1 LQQATKQR
9 IVGSVVLIALALI
22 FLPIVFDGEG
32 SYDTQISS
40 RIPDIP
46 EIEPF
51 TVAEPTRPVIQ
62 ANQPNFATEASSNTD
77 TTAEQAQQEP
87 DEIPLQDT
95 DLVAEGVAEIVTSE
109 PSYVRQGPELGP
121 DGLPAGWSVRLG
133 TFSDS
138 DNAAALLERLLDA
151 DYKAYSRTLQRD
163 QGELTAIYV
172 GPWLDRARV
181 DNYLKELQTRFN
193 LAGIIERYTI
203 DPL

>member
-1 LQQATKQR
+1 M
-9 IVGSVVLIALALI
+9 
-22 FLPIVFDGEG
+22 
-32 SYDTQISS
+32 
-40 RIPDIP
+40 
-46 EIEPF
+46 
-51 TVAEPTRPVIQ
+51 
-62 ANQPNFATEASSNTD
+62 
-77 TTAEQAQQEP
+77 
-87 DEIPLQDT
+87 
-95 DLVAEGVAEIVTSE
+95 
-109 PSYVRQGPELGP
+109 
-121 DGLPAGWSVRLG
+121 G

>member
-1 LQQATKQR
+1 MQQATKQR

-40 RIPDIP
+40 RIPDVP

-62 ANQPNFATEASSNTD
+62 ANQPDFATEESSERDTNT
-77 TTAEQAQQEP
+77 EQAQQESV
-87 DEIPLQDT
+87 EIAPENTELPNES
-95 DLVAEGVAEIVTSE
+95 VAEVVTSE
-109 PSYVRQGPELGP
+109 PSYVRQAPELGP

-138 DNAAALLERLLDA
+138 DNAAALLDRLLDA
-151 DYKAYSRTLQRD
+151 NYKAYSRTLQRD
-163 QGELTAIYV
+163 QGALTAIYV

-181 DNYLKELQTRFN
+181 DNYLAELQTRFN

-203 DPL
+203 EPL